1 MPLSDFFRINLPY
14 GIARNEAG
22 EWAAFN
28 REYKP
33 LGFSDDY
40 DEEHDIERYIG
51 LPVFTFYS
59 GVTEKFLLS
68 IGWNED
74 EAIVRNK
81 DGEII
86 KVYLYNDRLN
96 PRNQAND
103 DPALWQ
109 RYFDKLRLLSGME
122 RKY

>member
-14 GIARNEAG
+14 GIARNDVG
-22 EWAAFN
+22 EWIAFN

-33 LGFSDDY
+33 LGFNDDF
-40 DEEHDIERYIG
+40 DDEHDVHRHTD
-51 LPVFTFYS
+51 LPLYTFYAGIS
-59 GVTEKFLLS
+59 EKFLLS
-68 IGWNED
+68 VGWNED

-96 PRNQAND
+96 PRNQAVDN
-103 DPALWQ
+103 PVLWQ
-109 RYFDKLRLLSGME
+109 QYFDKLRLLSGME